1 MPKWI
6 GKNYPAFFLSD
17 ISSKTDLFSPKWAGF
32 FSLHFKIQTGISA
45 MRSPE
50 TRSEKNKRLLPI
62 WSTRVMAIKIKIP
75 LVPIIIK
82 LDLR

>member
-6 GKNYPAFFLSD
+6 GKNYPAFFFRD
-17 ISSKTDLFSPKWAGF
+17 ISSKTDLFSSKRAGF

-45 MRSPE
+45 RRSPE
-50 TRSEKNKRLLPI
+50 KSREKNKRLLPI
-62 WSTRVMAIKIKIP
+62 WSTRLMAIKTKIP